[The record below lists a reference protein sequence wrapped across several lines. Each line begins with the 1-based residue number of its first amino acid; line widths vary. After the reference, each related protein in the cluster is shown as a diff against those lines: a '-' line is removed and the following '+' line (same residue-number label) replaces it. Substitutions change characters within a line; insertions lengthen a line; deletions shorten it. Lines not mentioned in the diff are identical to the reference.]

1 MQQDFGRR
9 VMILEIRLETEVG
22 EGILLY
28 DTSKRIGI
36 FDLDTLSDGVRREL
50 LNSLIFLLEFIKTS
64 DREVNQQQKK
74 LWEED

>member
-1 MQQDFGRR
+1 
-9 VMILEIRLETEVG
+9 MILEIRLETEVG